1 MKNLNETNLLK
12 ALNTQPRLAFE
23 LIKALG
29 KASEDLMIYERINSR
44 PDRELARQSKLGEAI
59 KFSNKVVGVVS
70 RMERETGWTIIKNI
84 CIMTAKNWNS
94 CRIWT
99 ISLTSSMQSRKK
111 KQLTMFKIIAPRMFI
126 LRAIFL

>member
-70 RMERETGWTIIKNI
+70 RMERETDWTIIKKYLHNDSE
-84 CIMTAKNWNS
+84 K
-94 CRIWT
+94 
-99 ISLTSSMQSRKK
+99 LEFMQDLDDFFNELYAEQEEK
-111 KQLTMFKIIAPRMFI
+111 TVNNV
-126 LRAIFL
+126 

>member
-70 RMERETGWTIIKNI
+70 RMERETGWTII
-84 CIMTAKNWNS
+84 
-94 CRIWT
+94 
-99 ISLTSSMQSRKK
+99 
-111 KQLTMFKIIAPRMFI
+111 
-126 LRAIFL
+126 

>member
-44 PDRELARQSKLGEAI
+44 PDRELARQSKL
-59 KFSNKVVGVVS
+59 
-70 RMERETGWTIIKNI
+70 
-84 CIMTAKNWNS
+84 
-94 CRIWT
+94 
-99 ISLTSSMQSRKK
+99 
-111 KQLTMFKIIAPRMFI
+111 
-126 LRAIFL
+126 

>member
-44 PDRELARQSKLGEAI
+44 PDRELARQSKLGEAV

-70 RMERETGWTIIKNI
+70 RMERETGWTIIKKYLHNDSE
-84 CIMTAKNWNS
+84 K
-94 CRIWT
+94 
-99 ISLTSSMQSRKK
+99 LEFMQDLDDFFNELYAEQEEK
-111 KQLTMFKIIAPRMFI
+111 TVNNV
-126 LRAIFL
+126 